1 MHNRAI
7 FNSDHELFRS
17 NARRFF
23 REELEPNIAK
33 WEDEGVLPKKFW
45 LQAGANGFHCCG
57 IPEEYGGPG
66 ADFFY
71 NMVLSEE
78 VGYAIGGASV
88 GFSVSSD
95 IVAYYLLNSGTEEQK
110 HQWLPKMVTGESIAA
125 IGMTEPGCGSDLKAL
140 RTSAIRDGDE
150 YVING
155 QKTFITN
162 GQNCNFVLLACS
174 TNPDAGARGIS
185 LIIVETEC
193 EGFERGR
200 NLDKIGQKAADT
212 SEMFFSDVRVPVSNL
227 LGQEGGGFAVLMNE
241 LPRERITIAC
251 RALAEAQRAFELTT
265 EYVKERK
272 AFGKQLFEFQNTQF
286 KLAEIKTSLA
296 VGWAYI
302 DQCLTKIDK
311 GKLTPEEGAM
321 AKLWTT
327 ETGNKIVDDC
337 LQLFGGYGYMR
348 EYPISR
354 LFVDSRV
361 RRIYGGASEVMK
373 LVIGRTV

>member
-162 GQNCNFVLLACS
+162 GQNCNFILLACS

-185 LIIVETEC
+185 LIIVEKEC

-302 DQCLTKIDK
+302 DQCLTKIDQ